1 MFFSCTSCIY
11 LIFAAPIFVQEQFF
25 FNLFFAAHIFVRV
38 LFIYFYCT
46 CLIIVYHQLFVYV
59 ASFLPRKKK
68 ESNAAIIIYLECTL
82 YLYKYYLLLYFTIE
96 TRWKI
101 ITVFSVRE
109 KK

>member
-68 ESNAAIIIYLECTL
+68 NQMRLLLFILNVHCIYINIIYYYTL
-82 YLYKYYLLLYFTIE
+82 L
-96 TRWKI
+96 
-101 ITVFSVRE
+101 
-109 KK
+109 

>member
-1 MFFSCTSCIY
+1 M
-11 LIFAAPIFVQEQFF
+11 L
-25 FNLFFAAHIFVRV
+25 FVRV

-46 CLIIVYHQLFVYV
+46 CLIIVYHQLIVCCF
-59 ASFLPRKKK
+59 FLTKKKK